1 MLRDVCESNGKLRL
15 VDECD
20 FKEMSVV
27 SALKRRNAVA
37 KTVKPTMVK
46 LEIIQNEGTI
56 TQRAPV

>member
-1 MLRDVCESNGKLRL
+1 MLRDVCESNCKLRL

-27 SALKRRNAVA
+27 SALKRRNAVE

-46 LEIIQNEGTI
+46 LQIIQNEGTI

>member
-1 MLRDVCESNGKLRL
+1 MLRDVCESNCKLRL

-27 SALKRRNAVA
+27 SALKRRNAVE

-46 LEIIQNEGTI
+46 LQIIQNEGTV

>member
-1 MLRDVCESNGKLRL
+1 MLRDVCESNCKLLL

-37 KTVKPTMVK
+37 KTVK